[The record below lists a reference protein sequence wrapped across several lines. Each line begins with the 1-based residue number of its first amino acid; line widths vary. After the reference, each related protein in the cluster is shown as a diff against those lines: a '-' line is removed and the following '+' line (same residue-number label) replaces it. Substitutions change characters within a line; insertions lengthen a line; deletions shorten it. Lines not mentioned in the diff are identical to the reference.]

1 MKQDNKKIATN
12 LIENFG
18 GKDNITEVINCM
30 TRVRVKVVDES
41 KVNFKEIDKIDGVLG
56 VIKGEQIQ
64 IVTGPGKSE
73 KIAKEMSNMAN
84 AKFSKEMEND
94 IEKRTRENK
103 AKVKEKQNKSK
114 FKSFSATIAS
124 IFVPLIPAFVGAGL
138 IGGIASV
145 MQNMI
150 TAGSLSQENF
160 GAILQ
165 VLNIIKTGLYG
176 YLNVFIG
183 INAARV
189 FKGNEGLGGV
199 IGGMVYL
206 SAMNPDDPLKNIF
219 LDSALLPGQGG
230 VIGVILAVFIL
241 VKIENA
247 LHNIIPDSLDIII
260 VPTISLLVTGIL
272 TIFIIMPIAGLISNG
287 LIGIIN
293 SVIELGGAIA
303 GFILG
308 AVFLPMVML
317 GLHQILTPIHIAMIE
332 QQGATYL

>member
-1 MKQDNKKIATN
+1 MKQDNKKIATD

-41 KVNFKEIDKIDGVLG
+41 KVNFKEIEKIDGVLG
-56 VIKGEQIQ
+56 VLKGEQIQ

-84 AKFSKEMEND
+84 AKFSEEMESD

-160 GAILQ
+160 GAVLQ

-176 YLNVFIG
+176 
-183 INAARV
+183 
-189 FKGNEGLGGV
+189 
-199 IGGMVYL
+199 
-206 SAMNPDDPLKNIF
+206 
-219 LDSALLPGQGG
+219 
-230 VIGVILAVFIL
+230 
-241 VKIENA
+241 
-247 LHNIIPDSLDIII
+247 
-260 VPTISLLVTGIL
+260 
-272 TIFIIMPIAGLISNG
+272 
-287 LIGIIN
+287 
-293 SVIELGGAIA
+293 
-303 GFILG
+303 
-308 AVFLPMVML
+308 
-317 GLHQILTPIHIAMIE
+317 
-332 QQGATYL
+332 